1 MRASLDNEN
10 FLFLSFSLSSFSRE
24 TFIDRR
30 PDPKPTLND
39 RPGVSWT
46 LLLLD
51 DFVPLPKGSK
61 LRKERKDADF
71 PDPAVWFEP
80 VGEVGEAATAAR
92 IEVGLKVV
100 LGRPDV
106 DVDTEA
112 CVVLAPDRRT
122 ENEGKVRFGR
132 AEGGILGRG
141 DWPDAMHLDQSIKE
155 DSRPGPSCNPDS
167 KNKTQGWE
175 YHSVFYSCDRGLAID
190 AISHITLAD
199 LFFLPYV
206 LPPGLV

>member
-30 PDPKPTLND
+30 PDPKPTLNERLD
-39 RPGVSWT
+39 VSWA

-61 LRKERKDADF
+61 LRKERKDF
-71 PDPAVWFEP
+71 PDPVVWFEP
-80 VGEVGEAATAAR
+80 AGEVGEVATAAM
-92 IEVGLKVV
+92 IDVGLKVV

-112 CVVLAPDRRT
+112 CVALAPDRRT

-132 AEGGILGRG
+132 AEGEILGRG
-141 DWPDAMHLDQSIKE
+141 D
-155 DSRPGPSCNPDS
+155 
-167 KNKTQGWE
+167 
-175 YHSVFYSCDRGLAID
+175 
-190 AISHITLAD
+190 
-199 LFFLPYV
+199 
-206 LPPGLV
+206 